1 MELLPTLRLACVLL
15 LADLVVLAALARL
28 APALAQLGLV
38 ATWLEAGLRLPVL
51 VGAGMLLAPG
61 GPRGAAA
68 LVSLAPA
75 TFLTLRGCLE
85 LPGAPP
91 VLLAMATPSWLALA
105 YGAVLLALLT
115 WTSLA
120 PGVALGTKEVKYQA
134 ALRRQLALA
143 WPEWPFLSGAFFF
156 LVLAALG
163 ETSVP
168 YCTGKAL
175 DVLRHGDGP
184 TAFATAISFVCLAS
198 ASSSLFAGCR
208 GGLFSFIMARLTLRT
223 RDRLFSGLVH
233 QDLAFFQQT
242 TAADLASR
250 LATDV
255 PLASRVV
262 PGSAN
267 IALRNLGKVLGL
279 SAFMLALSP
288 RLTLLALLEVPLAI
302 AAHKVYNAR
311 HQMLQ
316 QAVLDATAGTGMVV
330 QEAISSIETVRA
342 FAGEEE
348 EERRYGQALTKML
361 GLRDQRDMETAIF
374 LLIRRALQLA
384 VQALVLYCGH
394 QQLREGTLTA
404 GGLVAFILYQNNA
417 GSSVQLCPTQALAYA
432 YGDLLSNVAAA
443 HKIFDYLDRE
453 PAVGTG
459 GTSEPATLQGHVTFQ
474 HVSFAY
480 PTRPEHLVLQDVSF
494 ELRPGE
500 VTALAGLNGSGK
512 STCAGL
518 LQRFYEPTA
527 GEVLLDGVPL
537 RDYRHR
543 YLHRQVAL
551 VGQEPVLF
559 SGSIRDN
566 IAYGLEDCRE
576 EEIIAAAEAAGA
588 LDFISALDQGF
599 DTDVGERGDQLSAG
613 QKQRVAIARA
623 LVRCPTVLILDEA
636 TSALDGDG
644 DVALQQWVQSGGDR
658 TVLLIT
664 HHPWMLEKADRIV
677 VLEHGTVAEMG
688 TPAELT
694 ACGGPYSRLLQR

>member
-1 MELLPTLRLACVLL
+1 LRLACVLL

-28 APALAQLGLV
+28 APALAQLGLA

-51 VGAGMLLAPG
+51 AGAGRLLAPG
-61 GPRGAAA
+61 GPQGAAA
-68 LVSLAPA
+68 LLSLAPA

-91 VLLAMATPSWLALA
+91 VLLATATPSWLALA
-105 YGAVLLALLT
+105 HGAAMLALLT
-115 WTSLA
+115 WTALA
-120 PGVALGTKEVKYQA
+120 PGVAVGIKETERQV
-134 ALRRQLALA
+134 ALRQQLALA
-143 WPEWPFLSGAFFF
+143 WPEWPFLGGAFFF

-168 YCTGKAL
+168 YYTGRAL
-175 DVLRHGDGP
+175 DVLRRGDGP
-184 TAFATAISFVCLAS
+184 TAFAAAIGLVCLAS

-208 GGLFSFIMARLTLRT
+208 GGLFTFIAARLTLRT

-242 TAADLASR
+242 TAAELASR

-255 PLASRVV
+255 PLASNVV
-262 PGSAN
+262 PISAN

-279 SAFMLALSP
+279 SAFMVGLSP

-302 AAHKVYNAR
+302 VAHKVYNAR
-311 HQMLQ
+311 HQALQ
-316 QAVLDATAGTGMVV
+316 RAVLDAAAGTGAVV

-348 EERRYGQALTKML
+348 EERRYGRALTKML
-361 GLRDQRDMETAIF
+361 GLRDQRDMEEAVF

-404 GGLVAFILYQNNA
+404 GSLVAFVLYQADA
-417 GSSVQLCPTQALAYA
+417 GSSVQALAYA
-432 YGDLLSNVAAA
+432 YSNLLSNVAAA

-453 PAVGTG
+453 PAVGTR
-459 GTSEPATLQGHVTFQ
+459 GTWKPAALRGHITFQ
-474 HVSFAY
+474 QVSFAY
-480 PTRPEHLVLQDVSF
+480 STCPEHLVLQDISF
-494 ELRPGE
+494 ELLPGK

-518 LQRFYEPTA
+518 LERFYEPTA

-537 RDYRHR
+537 RDYEHQ

-566 IAYGLEDCRE
+566 IAYGLEGCGE
-576 EEIIAAAEAAGA
+576 EEIIASAETAGA
-588 LDFISALDQGF
+588 LGFISALDQGF
-599 DTDVGERGDQLSAG
+599 DTDVGERGEQLSAG
-613 QKQRVAIARA
+613 QKQRIAIARA
-623 LVRCPTVLILDEA
+623 LVRHPTVLILDEA
-636 TSALDGDG
+636 TSALDGDS
-644 DVALQQWVQSGGDR
+644 DVALQQWVQNGADR

-664 HHPWMLEKADRIV
+664 HKPRMLERADYVV
-677 VLEHGTVAEMG
+677 VLERGTVAETG
-688 TPAELT
+688 TPAEL
-694 ACGGPYSRLLQR
+694 AARGGPYSRLLQ

>member
-15 LADLVVLAALARL
+15 LADLVVLAALAWL

-51 VGAGMLLAPG
+51 VGAGRLLAPR

-143 WPEWPFLSGAFFF
+143 WPEWPFLSGAFFC

-184 TAFATAISFVCLAS
+184 TAFATAIGFVCLAS

-208 GGLFSFIMARLTLRT
+208 GGLFTFIMARLTLRT
-223 RDRLFSGLVH
+223 RDQLFSGLVH

-255 PLASRVV
+255 PLASDVV

-302 AAHKVYNAR
+302 VARKIYNAR
-311 HQMLQ
+311 YQMLQ
-316 QAVLDATAGTGMVV
+316 QAVLDATAGTGVVV

-361 GLRDQRDMETAIF
+361 GLRDQRDMEKAIF

-394 QQLREGTLTA
+394 QQLHEGTLTA
-404 GGLVAFILYQNNA
+404 GGLIAFILYQNDA
-417 GSSVQLCPTQALAYA
+417 GSSVQALAYA

-459 GTSEPATLQGHVTFQ
+459 GTLEPATLQGHVTFQ

-518 LQRFYEPTA
+518 LQR
-527 GEVLLDGVPL
+527 
-537 RDYRHR
+537 
-543 YLHRQVAL
+543 
-551 VGQEPVLF
+551 
-559 SGSIRDN
+559 
-566 IAYGLEDCRE
+566 
-576 EEIIAAAEAAGA
+576 
-588 LDFISALDQGF
+588 
-599 DTDVGERGDQLSAG
+599 
-613 QKQRVAIARA
+613 
-623 LVRCPTVLILDEA
+623 
-636 TSALDGDG
+636 
-644 DVALQQWVQSGGDR
+644 
-658 TVLLIT
+658 
-664 HHPWMLEKADRIV
+664 
-677 VLEHGTVAEMG
+677 
-688 TPAELT
+688 
-694 ACGGPYSRLLQR
+694 